1 MFEIVGRILTI
12 NKVSD
17 KVSQVVIKK
26 QVQGKQTPIAIDVF
40 GFYKDK
46 MEALKLMKNDKIQ
59 GRVFVK
65 SNLYK
70 GKWYTD
76 FYFKDIKRY
85 EPKPKYN
92 PQPNTKPEHELFF
105 EADEEIGNGGI
116 GNIFIIDDESGEIIL

>member
-26 QVQGKQTPIAIDVF
+26 QVQGKPTPIAIDVF

-85 EPKPKYN
+85 EPKPKFN
-92 PQPNTKPEHELFF
+92 AQPKSKPEHELFF
-105 EADEEIGNGGI
+105 EPNEDEMKGGI
-116 GNIFIIDDESGEIIL
+116 GGVYFIDDETGEILL

>member
-46 MEALKLMKNDKIQ
+46 MEDLKLMKNDKIQ
-59 GRVFVK
+59 GRVYIK

-85 EPKPKYN
+85 EPKPKFI
-92 PQPNTKPEHELFF
+92 PQGKTKPEHELFF
-105 EADEEIGNGGI
+105 EPSEEELKGGI
-116 GNIFIIDDESGEIIL
+116 SNTFIIDEETGEILL